1 MSYIAK
7 IKDSADKHSQRY
19 LWMSIAVFIV
29 LFVALAA
36 KRYYYF
42 DYNNA
47 DLSIFSQT
55 LFNTLHGRWF
65 QETLTINNYLADH
78 FSPILILLVPFYA
91 IKAHPFTLLVLQVVI
106 TALSAWPIYYIIRN
120 KTKNNIFAYLAS
132 LLWLVNPLVHRQ
144 AMYEFHALHM
154 MMFLFFWSF
163 YFYQKR
169 KNKLLLLIGFLA
181 LLVREDVALV
191 FFGLACFDF
200 FVEKNY
206 KRSTIIF
213 LISLLYFIFAI
224 FAIRQFSPS
233 DNYKFVSY
241 YDWAGGN
248 NFVEI
253 IWSWLTHPVAVFSH
267 ILSLENIF
275 IIFYLFLIFVFVPLF
290 AKRYLLIS
298 IFPLFQY
305 IMTASGISSNH
316 IYMHYVSLLL
326 PGFFL
331 AYIFGLYF
339 LLKHESKHKLNFIY
353 QNKIFF
359 ATLFIFSVIFCLVF
373 VSPIF
378 KIIFKKYPKNYHE
391 NRQYIVDMIP
401 RGASLAANPPLLTR
415 FSSSQ
420 ELYDLNFSYYGKTPF
435 AERDFTLPQ
444 VDYIFIDM
452 VDFLATING
461 RNSLSY
467 WKLGDPLSM
476 PDHWEKTLADYN
488 LIYAKDDL
496 YLWKNKKLQN
506 DKILQYFE
514 YRPIDLSNANFIND
528 WSIEKRG
535 DINILKIEYNY
546 LPSNAYIIR
555 FYQDNFFWEMPFDY
569 GLYSLARKNNQQTLT
584 VYYYPND
591 QVDYFELYHYK
602 GYNILGDRNNI
613 DFLIKRKLVFNK
625 THLAID

>member
-1 MSYIAK
+1 MRALISKMTNDIER
-7 IKDSADKHSQRY
+7 HSQRY
-19 LWMSIAVFIV
+19 LWISILVFIV
-29 LFVALAA
+29 LFIALAA

-91 IKAHPFTLLVLQVVI
+91 VKAHPFTLLVLQVVI

-191 FFGLACFDF
+191 FFGLAFFVF

-206 KRSTIIF
+206 RRSIIIF

-253 IWSWLTHPVAVFSH
+253 IWSWLTHPVAVFTH

-275 IIFYLFLIFVFVPLF
+275 IIFYLFLIFVFIPLF

-298 IFPLFQY
+298 VFPLFQY
-305 IMTASGISSNH
+305 IMTTSGISSNH

-359 ATLFIFSVIFCLVF
+359 IAIFIFSIIFSLVF
-373 VSPIF
+373 ISPIF

-435 AERDFTLPQ
+435 AERDFILPQ

-467 WKLGDPLSM
+467 WQLGNPLSM
-476 PDHWEKTLADYN
+476 PDNWEKTLADYN
-488 LIYAKDDL
+488 LIYAKDNL
-496 YLWKNKKLQN
+496 YLWSNKKISN
-506 DKILQYFE
+506 NTILPYFE
-514 YRPIDLSNANFIND
+514 YQNTDQNSDSPIKSWSLEKINNQD
-528 WSIEKRG
+528 V
-535 DINILKIEYNY
+535 LKISYNNLSSNSY
-546 LPSNAYIIR
+546 LIR
-555 FYQDNFFWEMPFDY
+555 FYKNDYFWEMPFDY
-569 GLYSLARKNNQQTLT
+569 GLYSLARKQEGQSITI
-584 VYYYPND
+584 YYYLSKEVNA
-591 QVDYFELYHYK
+591 FELYHYQGK
-602 GYNILGDRNNI
+602 NILGDRGNI
-613 DFLIKRKLVFNK
+613 DFWIKRSSVFPK
-625 THLAID
+625 TILL